1 MSVGWI
7 NKLCC
12 RQTMGYYFNNHSGR
26 KKEGNLDLYY
36 SVAEV
41 SKDYMQYDSNYATLW
56 KRQNYGD
63 IKKVT
68 GC

>member
-1 MSVGWI
+1 
-7 NKLCC
+7 
-12 RQTMGYYFNNHSGR
+12 MGYYFNNNSGR